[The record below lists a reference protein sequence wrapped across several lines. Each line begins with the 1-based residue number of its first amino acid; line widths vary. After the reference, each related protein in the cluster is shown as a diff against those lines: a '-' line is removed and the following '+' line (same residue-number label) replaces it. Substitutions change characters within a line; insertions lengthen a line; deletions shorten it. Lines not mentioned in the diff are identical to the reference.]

1 MNQKITDGVYLN
13 ILQTNQFKTIR
24 LTVQLIAP
32 VTADGM
38 TRRSLLASVLGA
50 SSQAYRDQVAIANE
64 LQAMYGAGFN
74 MNAYRQGNLA
84 IFSISM
90 RIVSPQYLRDTIDL
104 QEQAIAFIGQLLL
117 HPDVVDGQFNPV
129 IFNREKENLVRYIE
143 SVADDKQSYAAVELR
158 KLYFKDA
165 TQQIPNYGDAAD
177 LATITPDELYAYYQS
192 MIANDRV
199 QMTFVGNID
208 EAKTVAD
215 LVQLPFAPR
224 NVELPTI
231 FYQQSLYP
239 QVQTKTEVQTVQQ
252 GKLNMAY
259 QMPAYFYQ
267 ADYYATM
274 VTNALFGGTPLSL
287 LFTNVR
293 EKASLAYY
301 ASSAIDAFRGVITV
315 QTGIESRQKDR
326 VLEIIEAQRQRII
339 AGDFEQ
345 AVFEQTKLALI
356 NQFKSSLDSAAYLGQ
371 QQFNRLFVPET
382 EIDAERFTQAI
393 LAVSKQ
399 AVQEQAAKMQL
410 QAIYFLKGV
419 DTDEA

>member
-1 MNQKITDGVYLN
+1 MN

-117 HPDVVDGQFNPV
+117 HPDVVEGQFNPG

>member
-1 MNQKITDGVYLN
+1 
-13 ILQTNQFKTIR
+13 
-24 LTVQLIAP
+24 
-32 VTADGM
+32 
-38 TRRSLLASVLGA
+38 
-50 SSQAYRDQVAIANE
+50 
-64 LQAMYGAGFN
+64 
-74 MNAYRQGNLA
+74 
-84 IFSISM
+84 M

>member
-117 HPDVVDGQFNPV
+117 HPDVVDGQFNPG

>member
-215 LVQLPFAPR
+215 LAQLPFAPR

>member
-50 SSQAYRDQVAIANE
+50 SSQAYCDQVAIANE

-117 HPDVVDGQFNPV
+117 HPDVVEGQFNPG

>member
-117 HPDVVDGQFNPV
+117 HPDVVEGQFNPG

>member
-24 LTVQLIAP
+24 LTVQLIAH

-50 SSQAYRDQVAIANE
+50 SSQADRDQVAIANE

-117 HPDVVDGQFNPV
+117 HPDVVEGQFNPG

-177 LATITPDELYAYYQS
+177 LATITPDELYVYYQS

>member
-117 HPDVVDGQFNPV
+117 HPDVVEGQFNPV

>member
-90 RIVSPQYLRDTIDL
+90 GIVSPQYLRDTIDL

-117 HPDVVDGQFNPV
+117 HPDVVDGQFNPG

>member
-1 MNQKITDGVYLN
+1 MNQKIADGVDLN

-32 VTADGM
+32 VTTAGL

-50 SSQAYRDQVAIANE
+50 SSQNYRDQVAIANQ

-90 RIVSPQYLRDTIDL
+90 RIVSPQYLKDTVDL

-117 HPDVVDGQFNPV
+117 HPDVIDNQFNPV
-129 IFNREKENLVRYIE
+129 IFKREKENLVRYIE
-143 SVADDKQSYAAVELR
+143 SVADDKQAYAATELR
-158 KLYFKDA
+158 QLYFQDT
-165 TQQIPNYGDAAD
+165 TQQMPTYGDVTD
-177 LATITPDELYAYYQS
+177 LATITPVELYAYYQS
-192 MIANDRV
+192 MIANDYV
-199 QMTFVGNID
+199 QITFVGNIN
-208 EAKTVAD
+208 EAKTLTD
-215 LVQLPFAPR
+215 LAHLSFAPR
-224 NVELPTI
+224 AVVLPQI
-231 FYQQSLYP
+231 FYQQPLYNKI
-239 QVQTKTEVQTVQQ
+239 QTKTEVQNVQQ

-259 QMPAYFYQ
+259 QISAYFYQ
-267 ADYYATM
+267 EDYYATLVM
-274 VTNALFGGTPLSL
+274 NALFGGTPLSL

-315 QTGIESRQKDR
+315 QTGIESRQKER
-326 VLEIIEAQRQRII
+326 VLTIIEAQRQRII

-356 NQFKSSLDSAAYLGQ
+356 NQFKSSLDSAAYLSQ
-371 QQFNRLFVPET
+371 QQFNQSFVPET
-382 EIDAERFTQAI
+382 EIDAEQFAQAV

>member
-90 RIVSPQYLRDTIDL
+90 RIVSPRYLRDTIDL

-117 HPDVVDGQFNPV
+117 HPDVVEGQFNPG